1 MIKKEVIV
9 NCEGGKASQTC
20 RICRTGL
27 TSPTSLT
34 GLISFSSFK
43 VFTCLCLAVPAH
55 VKWGDGARTFVG
67 QLDFAEL
74 LFVFKDVFLQGH
86 EQTLGMFG
94 CHDDATSHFGLR
106 HARQD
111 ASEIENEIAWRMR
124 D

>member
-9 NCEGGKASQTC
+9 NCEGKRGRGEERKV
-20 RICRTGL
+20 GL
-27 TSPTSLT
+27 AFYLL
-34 GLISFSSFK
+34 G
-43 VFTCLCLAVPAH
+43 LAVPGH
-55 VKWGDGARTFVG
+55 IKWGDGARTFVG

-74 LFVFKDVFLQGH
+74 LFVFKDVLLQGH

-94 CHDDATSHFGLR
+94 RHDDATSHFGLR